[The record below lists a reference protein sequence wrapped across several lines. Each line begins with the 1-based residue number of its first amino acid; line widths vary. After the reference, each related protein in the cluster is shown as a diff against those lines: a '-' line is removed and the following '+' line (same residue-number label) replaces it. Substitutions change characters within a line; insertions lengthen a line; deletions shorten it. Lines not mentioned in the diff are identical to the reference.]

1 MGPAPLARP
10 YRSDFTSPFRGLCVF
25 QIYLPLAKQFLA
37 TLGIGFCS
45 KRSNMSL
52 FLSGK
57 RLPENRIAKQE
68 MLSGKIKVFQGIFE
82 CAEKF

>member
-1 MGPAPLARP
+1 
-10 YRSDFTSPFRGLCVF
+10 
-25 QIYLPLAKQFLA
+25 
-37 TLGIGFCS
+37 
-45 KRSNMSL
+45 MSL